1 VLFLTVVANNI
12 CMWLEAFLPPLSLSS
27 KTLLVCGG
35 DASFLL
41 LTAYIVQ
48 LVGKHGKVIEMF
60 LLRYN
65 VEQKWA
71 FIFPFSQSLF

>member
-1 VLFLTVVANNI
+1 
-12 CMWLEAFLPPLSLSS
+12 MWLEAFLPPLSLSS

-48 LVGKHGKVIEMF
+48 LVGKHGKVIVGAANFDVLVVLEVKSHELSWIHQTF
-60 LLRYN
+60 
-65 VEQKWA
+65 QD
-71 FIFPFSQSLF
+71 